1 MRLICLLRYILA
13 TRLIPWSF
21 GLPSLLAPEI
31 LQPLTSMVPPHCTK
45 IAVIKS
51 MLSHASGDD
60 LIRTMQMNIRIGLQN
75 TACFRLENNTNDRD
89 SLFIDV
95 LNARSGDQGWL
106 HTLTLSRLEHHHP
119 ISQQY
124 EFAIPEVRTNC
135 ICECNVNSDICSART
150 YSFAHC
156 AYNNNTQENC
166 FRTFHP
172 NQADTGC
179 SPGSQSKLCCE
190 VSFTPYQSKSYV
202 AMKLEQPTTFVTF
215 KYVAYDYTAGR
226 WIEKDKN
233 TIRVEIDGQTQ
244 WLFLDRWRRL
254 ELGVSAGGRASHQL
268 ESGMYF
274 AANNP
279 NGEMDELRQ
288 QVINE
293 INENNF
299 DKLGWFRKDALGH
312 FTVRNGKVKIQR
324 MHLAKVENCKDQK
337 SQSFL
342 DAHHYVDY
350 NDPENPERFALEA
363 VVERIYPWIR
373 SARVADGSGRH
384 VVVTHSESTNIE
396 VALQLHEDTYSLSFV
411 HDFSKM
417 DDFSGTVIVDFKS
430 NRFFNLTVYNATG
443 IIHGTV
449 KKTTDKSSSDE
460 FHFTTYI
467 GDMRGTNKTLI
478 VPLPALISGGDR
490 MICLHADNDNSN
502 EQEEI
507 CRIIVFKEVAL
518 EINLLEN
525 TWKEID
531 GHCPE
536 CNKLTM
542 GGFLS
547 NFNPVNWANGI
558 SSVSNFVMVIT
569 DVVVYIILLLIIYF
583 ILTRCLIPCLKCAFC
598 FPSGP
603 LCCSFSSP
611 SCKSKNAQHH

>member
-1 MRLICLLRYILA
+1 MRLVCLLRYILA
-13 TRLIPWSF
+13 SRLIPWIL
-21 GLPSLLAPEI
+21 GLPSSLSPEI
-31 LQPLTSMVPPHCTK
+31 LQPLFPIIPPHCTK
-45 IAVIKS
+45 TNVIKS
-51 MLSHASGDD
+51 VLSHASGDD
-60 LIRTMQMNIRIGLQN
+60 LTRTTQMNFRIGLQN
-75 TACFRLENNTNDRD
+75 TACFRLENITNDRD
-89 SLFIDV
+89 PLFTDV
-95 LNARSGDQGWL
+95 LNARSQDQGWL

-124 EFAIPEVRTNC
+124 EFAIPEVRTSC
-135 ICECNVNSDICSART
+135 ICECDVNSDVCSART
-150 YSFAHC
+150 YSFTHC
-156 AYNNNTQENC
+156 FNSNTTQSLQENC

-190 VSFTPYQSKSYV
+190 VNFTPYQNKSYT
-202 AMKLEQPTTFVTF
+202 AIKLEQPTTFVIF

-233 TIRVEIDGQTQ
+233 IIRIEIDGLTQ
-244 WLFLDRWRRL
+244 WLYLDRWRRL

-268 ESGMYF
+268 ETGMYF

-279 NGEMDELRQ
+279 DSEMDELRQ
-288 QVINE
+288 QIINE

-299 DKLGWFRKDALGH
+299 EKLGWFRKDTLGH
-312 FTVRNGKVKIQR
+312 FVIRNGKVKIQKI
-324 MHLAKVENCKDQK
+324 HLAKVENCKDQK

-363 VVERIYPWIR
+363 AVKRIYPWIR
-373 SARVADGSGRH
+373 SAKVVNGSGRH
-384 VVVTHSESTNIE
+384 VVVTHSEGTNVE
-396 VALQLHEDTYSLSFV
+396 VVLQLHEEKYGLSFV

-417 DDFSGTVIVDFKS
+417 DDFSGTIIVDFKS

-449 KKTTDKSSSDE
+449 KMSTDKSSSDE

-467 GDMRGTNKTLI
+467 GDVRNTNKTLI
-478 VPLPALISGGDR
+478 VPLPALIDGGDR
-490 MICLHADNDNSN
+490 MICLHADNDSN
-502 EQEEI
+502 EQEI
-507 CRIIVFKEVAL
+507 CRIIAFKEVAL

-525 TWKEID
+525 TWREIA

-547 NFNPVNWANGI
+547 NFNPINWAN
-558 SSVSNFVMVIT
+558 
-569 DVVVYIILLLIIYF
+569 DVLFAFQRVHHAVALIRQGVNRRTHNII
-583 ILTRCLIPCLKCAFC
+583 KM
-598 FPSGP
+598 
-603 LCCSFSSP
+603 
-611 SCKSKNAQHH
+611 

>member
-1 MRLICLLRYILA
+1 MRLICLLRCILA

-45 IAVIKS
+45 IAIIKS

-60 LIRTMQMNIRIGLQN
+60 LIRTTQMNIRIGLQN

-135 ICECNVNSDICSART
+135 ICECNANSDICSART
-150 YSFAHC
+150 YSFTHC

-547 NFNPVNWANGI
+547 NFNPVNWAN
-558 SSVSNFVMVIT
+558 VH
-569 DVVVYIILLLIIYF
+569 
-583 ILTRCLIPCLKCAFC
+583 R
-598 FPSGP
+598 PSM
-603 LCCSFSSP
+603 L
-611 SCKSKNAQHH
+611 

>member
-1 MRLICLLRYILA
+1 MRLICLLRCILA
-13 TRLIPWSF
+13 ARLIPWLF
-21 GLPSLLAPEI
+21 ALPSSFAPEI
-31 LQPLTSMVPPHCTK
+31 LQPLTSIVPPHCTK
-45 IAVIKS
+45 TAVIKS

-60 LIRTMQMNIRIGLQN
+60 MIRTTQINIRIGLQN
-75 TACFRLENNTNDRD
+75 TACFRLENNSNERD

-95 LNARSGDQGWL
+95 LNAKSHDQGWL
-106 HTLTLSRLEHHHP
+106 HTLTLSQLEHHHP

-124 EFAIPEVRTNC
+124 EFAIPEVRTSC
-135 ICECNVNSDICSART
+135 ICECNVNSDVCSART
-150 YSFAHC
+150 YSFTHC
-156 AYNNNTQENC
+156 AYSNNNTQSLQENC

-179 SPGSQSKLCCE
+179 LPGSQSKLCCE
-190 VSFTPYQSKSYV
+190 ISFIPYQNKSYV

-233 TIRVEIDGQTQ
+233 IIRVEIDGQTQ

-274 AANNP
+274 APNNS
-279 NGEMDELRQ
+279 NGEMDKLRQ
-288 QVINE
+288 QIINE

-299 DKLGWFRKDALGH
+299 EKLGWFRKDALGH
-312 FTVRNGKVKIQR
+312 FTIRNGKVKIQR
-324 MHLAKVENCKDQK
+324 MHFAKVENCKDQK

-342 DAHHYVDY
+342 DAHHYVDF

-363 VVERIYPWIR
+363 SVERIYPWIEKV
-373 SARVADGSGRH
+373 RVTDGSRRH
-384 VVVTHSESTNIE
+384 VVVTHSEGTNVE
-396 VALQLHEDTYSLSFV
+396 VALQLHEETYSLSFV

-449 KKTTDKSSSDE
+449 KKTADKNSIDE

-467 GDMRGTNKTLI
+467 GDVRGANKTLI
-478 VPLPALISGGDR
+478 VPLPALIDGGDR
-490 MICLHADNDNSN
+490 MICLHADNDNSS
-502 EQEEI
+502 EEEI

-518 EINLLEN
+518 ELQINLLEN

-536 CNKLTM
+536 CNKLTV

-547 NFNPVNWANGI
+547 NFNPVNWAND
-558 SSVSNFVMVIT
+558 VPFVFRR
-569 DVVVYIILLLIIYF
+569 VVALVRQGVNQRILNTVKTAI
-583 ILTRCLIPCLKCAFC
+583 KC
-598 FPSGP
+598 
-603 LCCSFSSP
+603 
-611 SCKSKNAQHH
+611 

>member
-1 MRLICLLRYILA
+1 MRFL
-13 TRLIPWSF
+13 
-21 GLPSLLAPEI
+21 
-31 LQPLTSMVPPHCTK
+31 
-45 IAVIKS
+45 
-51 MLSHASGDD
+51 
-60 LIRTMQMNIRIGLQN
+60 
-75 TACFRLENNTNDRD
+75 
-89 SLFIDV
+89 
-95 LNARSGDQGWL
+95 
-106 HTLTLSRLEHHHP
+106 
-119 ISQQY
+119 
-124 EFAIPEVRTNC
+124 
-135 ICECNVNSDICSART
+135 
-150 YSFAHC
+150 
-156 AYNNNTQENC
+156 QENC

>member
-1 MRLICLLRYILA
+1 
-13 TRLIPWSF
+13 
-21 GLPSLLAPEI
+21 
-31 LQPLTSMVPPHCTK
+31 
-45 IAVIKS
+45 
-51 MLSHASGDD
+51 
-60 LIRTMQMNIRIGLQN
+60 MNIRIGLQN
-75 TACFRLENNTNDRD
+75 TACFRLENITNDRD
-89 SLFIDV
+89 PLFTDV
-95 LNARSGDQGWL
+95 LNARSQDEGWL

-124 EFAIPEVRTNC
+124 EFAIPEVRTSC
-135 ICECNVNSDICSART
+135 ICECDVNSDVCSART
-150 YSFAHC
+150 YSFTHC
-156 AYNNNTQENC
+156 SNTNITQSLQENC

-190 VSFTPYQSKSYV
+190 VSFTPYQNKSYV
-202 AMKLEQPTTFVTF
+202 AIKLEQPTTFVTF
-215 KYVAYDYTAGR
+215 KYVAYDYTA
-226 WIEKDKN
+226 EN
-233 TIRVEIDGQTQ
+233 
-244 WLFLDRWRRL
+244 FLLLTSKFHESKFRWRRL

-268 ESGMYF
+268 ETGMYF

-279 NGEMDELRQ
+279 DSEMDELRQ
-288 QVINE
+288 QIINE

-299 DKLGWFRKDALGH
+299 EKLGWFRKDALGH
-312 FTVRNGKVKIQR
+312 FIIRNGKVKIQR
-324 MHLAKVENCKDQK
+324 IHLAKVENCKDQK

-363 VVERIYPWIR
+363 AVKRIYPWIR
-373 SARVADGSGRH
+373 SAKVANGSGRH
-384 VVVTHSESTNIE
+384 VVVTHSEGTNVE
-396 VALQLHEDTYSLSFV
+396 VALQLHEEKYSLSFV

-449 KKTTDKSSSDE
+449 KKSTDKSSSDE

-467 GDMRGTNKTLI
+467 GDMRNANKTLI
-478 VPLPALISGGDR
+478 VPLPALIDGGDR
-490 MICLHADNDNSN
+490 MICLHADNGSS
-502 EQEEI
+502 EQEI
-507 CRIIVFKEVAL
+507 CRIIAFKEVAL

-525 TWKEID
+525 TWREID

-547 NFNPVNWANGI
+547 NFNPINWASGI
-558 SSVSNFVMVIT
+558 SSISNFVMMIT
-569 DVVVYIILLLIIYF
+569 DVIVYIILLLIIYF
-583 ILTRCLIPCLKCAFC
+583 ILTRCLIPCCRCAFC
-598 FPSGP
+598 FSTSS
-603 LCCSFSSP
+603 LCCSFNSP
-611 SCKSKNAQHH
+611 RCKSKNAQHH